1 MSQPIQTAPTPH
13 AAPSGLAPS
22 RVRPERNWQYRNFVP
37 LLPGMLFLLAIA
49 IYPTIYSLGVSL
61 FRWNLTDPVGMEFG
75 GWHNYA
81 LLLSDDSF
89 WHSVFITAVFVA
101 VSVALELALGLGVA
115 LLFFRRFP
123 GDKFMRAL
131 ILLPMVVAPVVV
143 GLLWRYMLNVNF
155 GIINYLLSQLGIP
168 RIDFL
173 GDPLWALP
181 TLIVID
187 VWQWTPFIF
196 LILLAAL
203 QGIPED
209 ILEAAR
215 VDGANPAQIFF
226 YHMLP
231 LMRYPIAVAVVL
243 RMIDAFRVYDI
254 IYMTTRGGPVDAT
267 QTLSWQIYDAGFRS
281 FDLGYAAA
289 YSWLML
295 AIVLIVTT
303 LVLRIMMRK
312 EDFA

>member
-1 MSQPIQTAPTPH
+1 MTQTVQTPRAP
-13 AAPSGLAPS
+13 PSGLAPS
-22 RVRPERNWQYRNFVP
+22 NVHPVRNWQYRNFLP

-49 IYPTIYSLGVSL
+49 IYPTIYSLVISF
-61 FRWNLTDPVGMEFG
+61 FRWNLTDPEGMTFG
-75 GWHNYA
+75 GFHNYE
-81 LLLSDDSF
+81 LLLSDDSV
-89 WHSVFITAVFVA
+89 WHALLVTAEFV
-101 VSVALELALGLGVA
+101 VVTVTVELVLGLTIG

-123 GDKFMRAL
+123 GDKFLRAL

-155 GIINYLLSQLGIP
+155 GIVNYLLSCIGIP

-173 GDPLWALP
+173 GDPSWALP
-181 TLIVID
+181 TLIFID
-187 VWQWTPFIF
+187 VWQWTPFMF

-215 VDGANPAQIFF
+215 ADGAKPVQILF
-226 YHMLP
+226 YQMLP

-243 RMIDAFRVYDI
+243 RLIDACRVYDI
-254 IYMTTRGGPVDAT
+254 IYMTTRGGPIDAT

-295 AIVLIVTT
+295 VLVLVVTT
-303 LVLRIMMRK
+303 LLLRIMMRK

>member
-1 MSQPIQTAPTPH
+1 MTRTRQT
-13 AAPSGLAPS
+13 
-22 RVRPERNWQYRNFVP
+22 RNWQYRNFLP

-49 IYPTIYSLGVSL
+49 VYPTFYSLVISFL
-61 FRWNLTDPVGMEFG
+61 RWNLTDPAGMEFG
-75 GWHNYA
+75 GLHNYA
-81 LLLSDDSF
+81 LLLSDESF
-89 WHSVFITAVFVA
+89 WHSLLVTGVFVA
-101 VSVALELALGLGVA
+101 ATVTLELALGLAIA

-143 GLLWRYMLNVNF
+143 GLLWRYMVNVNF
-155 GIINYLLSQLGIP
+155 GVVNYLLSVIGIR

-173 GDPLWALP
+173 GDPSWALA
-181 TLIVID
+181 TLILID
-187 VWQWTPFIF
+187 VWQWTPFMF

-215 VDGANPAQIFF
+215 VDGANPVQILF

-243 RMIDAFRVYDI
+243 RLIDAFRVYDI
-254 IYMTTRGGPVDAT
+254 IFMTTRGGPVDVT
-267 QTLSWQIYDAGFRS
+267 QTLSWQIYDAGFSS
-281 FDLGYAAA
+281 FDMGYSAA

-295 AIVLIVTT
+295 IVVLVVTT

>member
-1 MSQPIQTAPTPH
+1 
-13 AAPSGLAPS
+13 
-22 RVRPERNWQYRNFVP
+22 
-37 LLPGMLFLLAIA
+37 
-49 IYPTIYSLGVSL
+49 
-61 FRWNLTDPVGMEFG
+61 
-75 GWHNYA
+75 
-81 LLLSDDSF
+81 
-89 WHSVFITAVFVA
+89 VA
-101 VSVALELALGLGVA
+101 VTVALELALGLGVA

-155 GIINYLLSQLGIP
+155 GVVNYLLSQVGIP

-173 GDPLWALP
+173 GDPFWALP

-187 VWQWTPFIF
+187 VWQWTPFMF

-215 VDGANPAQIFF
+215 VDGANPVQIFV
-226 YHMLP
+226 YQMLP

-243 RMIDAFRVYDI
+243 RTIDAFRVYDI

-303 LVLRIMMRK
+303 LALRMMMRK
-312 EDFA
+312 EDFV